1 MVKNGKKWSTMETK
15 LRFIGFKIVNIEE
28 NGRIIIPSVFREN
41 LASKI
46 FFVIPGREKVLHVY
60 PELSFLKLEEKIE
73 KLESEEE
80 KSIIINTIFA
90 NSRKVARDS
99 LWRISIPQQLLDHA
113 NLKNEVKIVGA
124 KDKLD
129 FWNPDIHEE
138 FNRKLLSEKIDLFKK
153 VGL

>member
-1 MVKNGKKWSTMETK
+1 MVKNGKKWRIMDIK
-15 LRFIGFKIVNIEE
+15 FRFIGSKLVNIEE

-41 LASKI
+41 LTSK
-46 FFVIPGREKVLHVY
+46 FFYIIPGREKVLHVY
-60 PELSFLKLEEKIE
+60 PEISFLKLEEKID

-99 LWRISIPQQLLDHA
+99 VWRISIPQNLLDHA
-113 NLKNEVKIVGA
+113 QLKNEVKIVGV

-129 FWNPDIHEE
+129 FWNPSIHEE
-138 FNRKLLSEKIDLFKK
+138 FNKKLLTEKIDLFKK